1 MAGDLTRVFGDR
13 LVSVV
18 AYARTRSA
26 AFTRSLAAA
35 DLEALS
41 VLADTWHR
49 SGLETPLLLTIDEF
63 ERSLDAFPIE
73 YQAIID
79 RHVVITGTPP
89 FAGVRVATEQLRRA
103 CEAQAKGHLIHVRQG
118 WVDAG
123 GHSEELARRLVASAL
138 PLHVLLSH
146 VAGLTGHAADNP
158 AAFAAAR
165 FGADADVIR
174 AVLALEEHPEGAPAV
189 LHRLPDYLA
198 ACEHVWTFID
208 GWQA

>member
-1 MAGDLTRVFGDR
+1 MAGDLARVFGDR

-26 AFTRSLAAA
+26 AFTRSLTAA

-49 SGLETPLLLTIDEF
+49 AGLETPLLLTVDEF

-79 RHVVITGTPP
+79 RHLVITGTPP
-89 FAGVRVATEQLRRA
+89 FAGVRVAVEQLRRA
-103 CEAQAKGHLIHVRQG
+103 CEAQAKGHLIHLRQG

-123 GHSEELARRLVASAL
+123 GHSEELSRRIVASAL

-146 VAGLTGHAADNP
+146 VANLAGRAGEDPET
-158 AAFAAAR
+158 FAATE
-165 FGADADVIR
+165 FGPNAEILR
-174 AVLALEEHPEGAPAV
+174 AILALEEHPEGAPA
-189 LHRLPDYLA
+189 LLDRLPDYLA
-198 ACEHVWTFID
+198 ACERVWAFLD

>member
-1 MAGDLTRVFGDR
+1 MAGDLARVFGNR

-18 AYARTRSA
+18 AYARARSA
-26 AFTRSLAAA
+26 AFTESLAAA

-41 VLADTWHR
+41 VLADVWHR
-49 SGLETPLLLTIDEF
+49 AGLETPLLLTVDEF

-79 RHVVITGTPP
+79 RHVIITGTPP

-103 CEAQAKGHLIHVRQG
+103 CEAQAKGHLIHLRQG

-123 GHSEELARRLVASAL
+123 GHSEELSRRLVASAL
-138 PLHVLLSH
+138 PLQVLLSH
-146 VAGLTGHAADNP
+146 VANLTGHAADSP

-165 FGADADVIR
+165 FGADAEIIR
-174 AVLALEEHPEGAPAV
+174 AVLALEAHPEGASA
-189 LHRLPDYLA
+189 LLQRMPDYLA
-198 ACEHVWTFID
+198 ACEHVWAFID
-208 GWQA
+208 GWKA